1 VNDSPPPESDQP
13 RARRLGERR
22 TLLAVAGGAALGGVL
37 RLLVTQLF
45 EARGGAQY
53 DLYATLLINVS
64 GSFLLGGV
72 IELARADAGLQ
83 PFWRLF
89 LTTGLISGYTTFS
102 ALAYDALRLAAQ
114 GRALGALGYALISV
128 ALGVAAVYLGIA
140 AARAAVPRGRS
151 APGGGAR

>member
-1 VNDSPPPESDQP
+1 MNDSPSLGRNGPRP
-13 RARRLGERR
+13 RALGERR
-22 TLLAVAGGAALGGVL
+22 TILAVAGGAALGGIL
-37 RLLVTQLF
+37 RLLVTQFF

-89 LTTGLISGYTTFS
+89 LTTGVISGYTTFS
-102 ALAYDALRLAAQ
+102 ALAYDVLRLAAQ
-114 GRALGALGYALISV
+114 ERALSAAAYGLGSAALGIL
-128 ALGVAAVYLGIA
+128 AVYLGIA
-140 AARAAVPRGRS
+140 AARAAAPRGRS
-151 APGGGAR
+151 APGGAAR